1 MSTNHKYDNENN
13 KFSFR
18 QVPSSLV
25 MPYESVCKLCGSRE
39 ALHTSRAS
47 MIQGQVMS
55 PCTFRPTFCSVPH
68 RHAQPDASW
77 GCFWPKITYPPEN
90 IFGSVVNVAQAGMT
104 HWRENSN
111 LSRASWLG
119 QGQKLWAQALPEA
132 SVNLL
137 LESFPNSK
145 SMSSSQGSQPRPWA

>member
-1 MSTNHKYDNENN
+1 MTMKITHFPSDKSLPLSWCLTSLYASCAVAVRLFIRPGPLWFKVKSCHP
-13 KFSFR
+13 
-18 QVPSSLV
+18 VPSGPHFVQS
-25 MPYESVCKLCGSRE
+25 
-39 ALHTSRAS
+39 HTGMLSQR
-47 MIQGQVMS
+47 
-55 PCTFRPTFCSVPH
+55 
-68 RHAQPDASW
+68 ASW